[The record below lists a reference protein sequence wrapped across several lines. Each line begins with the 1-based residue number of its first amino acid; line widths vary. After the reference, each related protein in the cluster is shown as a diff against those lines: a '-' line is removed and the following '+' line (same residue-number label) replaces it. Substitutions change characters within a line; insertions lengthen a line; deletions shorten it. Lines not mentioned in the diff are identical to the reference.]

1 MDITL
6 TIDGLSLSKRLST
19 YAVTDEVEYSQ
30 IITTLDG
37 VEHPFGGSLRP
48 IVNFTLLPG
57 TEEED
62 TALYEKLRNL
72 VVPVTYTHLGKDYT
86 KKMRLV
92 SNLESA
98 FLLTSADGKRRYKSG
113 TIQLRRL

>member
-1 MDITL
+1 MDVTL
-6 TIDGLSLSKRLST
+6 KIDGFSVSERLAT
-19 YAVTDEVEYSQ
+19 YSVTEEVEYSSV
-30 IITTLDG
+30 ITTLDG
-37 VEHPFGGSLRP
+37 VEHPCGGTLRP

-72 VVPVTYTHLGKDYT
+72 VVSTTYTHRGKDYT

-92 SNLESA
+92 SNLESV
-98 FLLTSADGKRRYKSG
+98 FLLTSVDGKRRYKSG